1 MRAVLLLVLAAG
13 AALAGWRFIPAG
25 TTEPPP
31 AVVRTPLPGAASA
44 VVVVAAPAPAAA
56 ATADPV
62 PDADPLTAAVTALEG
77 DVIETAASDCLAALE
92 AAAQGS
98 EGISDEAEQ
107 GCAIALAGLSE
118 LEARPLAQGLVRL
131 TASPRTLTLALELA
145 DTEPDAEAWLDLARQ
160 LLTAAGALDAGFDAL
175 DARSFAAGYA
185 ATARAA
191 AVGSDEAKALLVR
204 LEEIEFPLRGA
215 RLEPLWRALYFG
227 RFVQIEDSFD
237 TRRHVSGV
245 ANALSAL
252 CGQWEPPGIGSVEF
266 DNGLELYLAPVR
278 AQVPG
283 RMLGAA
289 PKVGKALGDAWD
301 RVTDS
306 SREHSGE
313 QWLTEAYKTVQDV
326 QKPLQNSVAVSSV
339 AGRDAA
345 QILFTEVH
353 SCRSPRGSKFIH
365 ALIRY
370 FRHNADSQPR
380 EAGTVVGGQEIP
392 FDAALGK

>member
-1 MRAVLLLVLAAG
+1 MRAVLLLICAAA
-13 AALAGWRFIPAG
+13 AALAGWRFLHAG
-25 TTEPPP
+25 GAEPPP
-31 AVVRTPLPGAASA
+31 AAVAPALTLAAVPAAPAGS
-44 VVVVAAPAPAAA
+44 VAAPPAPAG
-56 ATADPV
+56 PV
-62 PDADPLTAAVTALEG
+62 ADADPLAAAVAALEG

-92 AAAQGS
+92 AAAQGG

-107 GCAIALAGLSE
+107 GCAIALAGLPE

-131 TASPRTLTLALELA
+131 SASPRTLTLALELA

-175 DARSFAAGYA
+175 DARSFDAGHA

-191 AVGSDEAKALLVR
+191 AAGSDEAKALLAR

-227 RFVQIEDSFD
+227 RFAQIEDTFD
-237 TRRHVSGV
+237 TRRHVGGV
-245 ANALSAL
+245 ANALREL

-283 RMLGAA
+283 RIVQAL

-301 RVTDS
+301 RATDS
-306 SREHSGE
+306 RREHSAE
-313 QWLTEAYKTVQDV
+313 QVLADGIRVVQDAK
-326 QKPLQNSVAVSSV
+326 KPLLNSVAVSSV

-380 EAGTVVGGQEIP
+380 EAGTVVAGQEIP
-392 FDAALGK
+392 LDTAVGK